1 VNRHSPKKRG
11 FTMLEIL
18 VVIAV
23 LGILMSIGSLF
34 LGPMIRQ
41 QRLNEATRTLGET
54 LRRVSDLALNQ
65 SQEYTLSNNS
75 TTLTWLGESGAT
87 GNQTLP
93 YNLTIASVMPSGNIT
108 FSGRG
113 LPKNTG
119 VLFTIG
125 SGSNTRKVYLFPTGA
140 ISYP

>member
-1 VNRHSPKKRG
+1 
-11 FTMLEIL
+11 MIEIL
-18 VVIAV
+18 VVIAIV
-23 LGILMSIGSLF
+23 GLLLSIGALL

-41 QRLNEATRTLGET
+41 QRLNEATRVLGET

-65 SQEYTLSNNS
+65 SQEYDLSSTS
-75 TTLTWLGESGAT
+75 TTLTWVGESSAT
-87 GNQTLP
+87 GNQALP
-93 YNLTIASVMPSGNIT
+93 YSLTITSVTPSGNIT

-119 VLFTIG
+119 VLFTVG
-125 SGSNTRKVYLFPTGA
+125 SGSNTRKVYLSPTGA